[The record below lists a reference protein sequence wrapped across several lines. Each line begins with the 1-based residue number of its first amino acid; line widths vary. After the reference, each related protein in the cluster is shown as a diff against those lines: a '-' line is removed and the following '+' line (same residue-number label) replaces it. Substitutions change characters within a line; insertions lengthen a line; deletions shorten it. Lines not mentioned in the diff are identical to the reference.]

1 MWYRFVRADD
11 DQEVDDMRSGRR
23 FAPQVP
29 RRLAGGLAA
38 RSHGFTLVELLVVIA
53 IIATLIGLLLPA
65 VQSARESARRVQ
77 CQNNLRQ
84 QSLALHNFESGKGR
98 FPPGFGIYR
107 EFWTAHILPGLE
119 EQALYDTLE
128 WIDPGTNDWSN
139 FNHPNRRACQ
149 AVISAYRCPSADIPL
164 GKDSQGITGRV
175 PISYRGVAGAMI
187 SCDDASNMVAGYKM
201 PTYSPLEGTD
211 DDRPGDPDDS
221 KRWVQSSDGI
231 LYGGSRT
238 KLRHITDGT
247 SKTLIVGETYT
258 DTDYI
263 KDNQSMDYW
272 AIFGPQLGAAKSWAP
287 GYVRGSEHSEG
298 VGSAVVPINSRLNP
312 LMHGTLMEMSFG
324 SYHPGGAHFARA
336 DGSVGWIAESID
348 LATYRGL
355 ATRAKGEAV
364 DY

>member
-1 MWYRFVRADD
+1 MTECENSRWSASSRGA
-11 DQEVDDMRSGRR
+11 GRIR
-23 FAPQVP
+23 PSSAR
-29 RRLAGGLAA
+29 RRLSRRA
-38 RSHGFTLVELLVVIA
+38 FTLVELLVVIA

-84 QSLALHNFESGKGR
+84 QGLALQNFHSGKGR

-149 AVISAYRCPSADIPL
+149 TVISAYRCPSADIPL

-175 PISYRGVAGAMI
+175 PASYRGVAGAMI
-187 SCDDASNMVAGYKM
+187 SSDDTSTMIAGYKM
-201 PTYSPLEGTD
+201 PTYWPLEGTT
-211 DDRPGDPDDS
+211 DDRSGDPDDA
-221 KRWVQSSDGI
+221 KRWVRSSDGI
-231 LYGGSRT
+231 LFGGSRI
-238 KLRHITDGT
+238 KMRQITDGT

-258 DTDYI
+258 DTDYN
-263 KDNQSMDYW
+263 KDSQGMDYW

-287 GYVRGSEHSEG
+287 GYIRGSEYSEG

-312 LMHGTLMEMSFG
+312 LMHGTLMEISFG

-355 ATRAKGEAV
+355 ATRAMGETA